1 MDNAEDA
8 DREDI
13 NLGPEQSPEDVR
25 KAVQQLSLAFRRG
38 QQVIEDQVGPIEAG
52 EPVSQQTPQ
61 GDAEQASDALRRAE
75 AVLFAAGQPLSAE
88 QIAECLPPGAEPAEV
103 LMELQKAYANRGVTL
118 VEVDGRWRFQTAGD
132 LAFLFVE
139 ERHESRKLSQAAL
152 ETLAIIAYAQPVTR
166 AEIEDVRGVAVSKD
180 TLEKLFEADWIKI
193 KGRRKTP
200 GRPVTYGTTGAF
212 LEHFGLEGLEMLPG
226 KAELAA
232 EGLLSSV
239 IPEGFEAD
247 EDDLPEGVERLEPTE
262 RGPLDEENGAFS
274 VDFMGETEDD

>member
-1 MDNAEDA
+1 MDSPDHDDHEDV
-8 DREDI
+8 

-38 QQVIEDQVGPIEAG
+38 QQVIEERVGPIGSHSAEDVSTP
-52 EPVSQQTPQ
+52 EP
-61 GDAEQASDALRRAE
+61 GAEEASDALRRAE

-88 QIAECLPPGAEPAEV
+88 QIAECLPPGADPAAV

-118 VEVDGRWRFQTAGD
+118 VEVDSRWRFQTAPD
-132 LAFLFVE
+132 LSFLFVE
-139 ERHESRKLSQAAL
+139 ERHETRKLSQAAL

-180 TLEKLFEADWIKI
+180 TIDKLFEAGWVRI

-212 LEHFGLEGLEMLPG
+212 LEHFGLEGLDMLPG
-226 KAELAA
+226 KAELASD
-232 EGLLSSV
+232 GLLSSA
-239 IPEGFEAD
+239 IPSDFEVD
-247 EDDLPEGVERLEPTE
+247 HEELPEGVERFEPAAG
-262 RGPLDEENGAFS
+262 GPVDEDASAFTT
-274 VDFMGETEDD
+274 DFMGEADDD

>member
-1 MDNAEDA
+1 MEEERQMQDPVHE
-8 DREDI
+8 
-13 NLGPEQSPEDVR
+13 PEDVR

-38 QQVIEDQVGPIEAG
+38 QKVLEEQVGPIG
-52 EPVSQQTPQ
+52 E
-61 GDAEQASDALRRAE
+61 GEQENSGGAPSESPEEASDALRRAE
-75 AVLFAAGQPLSAE
+75 AVLFAAGRPLSAE
-88 QIAECLPPGAEPAEV
+88 QIAECLPPGADASAV
-103 LMELQKAYANRGVTL
+103 LMELRKAYAHRGVNL

-139 ERHESRKLSQAAL
+139 ERHEQKKLSQAAL

-180 TLEKLFEADWIKI
+180 TIDKLFEAGWVKI
-193 KGRRKTP
+193 RGRRKTP

-212 LEHFGLEGLEMLPG
+212 LEHFSLESLDMLPG

-239 IPEGFEAD
+239 VPEGFEAD
-247 EDDLPEGVERLEPTE
+247 ELPEGVERLEPAARE
-262 RGPLDEENGAFS
+262 AGGDDEDGFS
-274 VDFMGETEDD
+274 IDYMGEIEDD